1 MHFVP
6 TESCELTVKF
16 IFLKKKAKSVLC
28 VTNYQ
33 GVLCYFCSRKMFV
46 QFCVFLTCVHAC
58 RRSNGSVPVVRET
71 TCCVFTAVVLYNAFV
86 HVVWL
91 SCLGRPFLSHGI
103 EFVACLP
110 VEPMRLWWPHT
121 VSENNCN
128 SDLSPGEPLFV
139 TTCWNVKMTRAFFS
153 FFLFTCASQ
162 CAITPCG
169 PYGVLNGFCGAK
181 RCSSLVWPAD
191 HFLFTNVKGA
201 FLVYCTTAWGGGD
214 LSFFSFFFFLKFN
227 SVKKM

>member
-1 MHFVP
+1 MWQTIKVFCATFVAGKC
-6 TESCELTVKF
+6 SFSFV
-16 IFLKKKAKSVLC
+16 
-28 VTNYQ
+28 
-33 GVLCYFCSRKMFV
+33 FCF
-46 QFCVFLTCVHAC
+46 FFTCVHAC
-58 RRSNGSVPVVRET
+58 RCSNGSVPVVRET
-71 TCCVFTAVVLYNAFV
+71 TCCVLTAVVLYKVFV

-153 FFLFTCASQ
+153 FILFTCASQ

-181 RCSSLVWPAD
+181 ICSSLVWPAD

-201 FLVYCTTAWGGGD
+201 FLVCCTTAWGGGD
-214 LSFFSFFFFLKFN
+214 LSFFFFFSPSNLIPSKN
-227 SVKKM
+227 VIQ